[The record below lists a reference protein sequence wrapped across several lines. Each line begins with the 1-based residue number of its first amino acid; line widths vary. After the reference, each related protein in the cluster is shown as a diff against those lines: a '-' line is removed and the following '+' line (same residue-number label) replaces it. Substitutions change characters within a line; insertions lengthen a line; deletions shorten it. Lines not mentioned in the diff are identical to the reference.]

1 MYYGFEVF
9 TKIDYM
15 KEINT
20 EDILK
25 YAFNSNKIDKIEQIL
40 FLNCIQE
47 YVVNKKDVNTVFVN
61 INLNSYESY
70 INKPRI
76 YDFMNK
82 VELVVEFTGYE
93 KYNIS
98 HVQDKIDM
106 IHKNNG
112 KVLLNH
118 FGIGTYLMDDISRLN
133 VDYLKLDKSMLKD
146 VVTSTEKQKL
156 ISDLVTLCLSKE
168 IKFIVVGVENKEM
181 FNILKKIG
189 VKYMQG
195 FYLDK
200 PKTEIN
206 ILDKDTIKTIT
217 QNSNDVIT

>member
-1 MYYGFEVF
+1 
-9 TKIDYM
+9 M

-195 FYLDK
+195 FYLTK

-206 ILDKDTIKTIT
+206 MLDKDTIKIIN